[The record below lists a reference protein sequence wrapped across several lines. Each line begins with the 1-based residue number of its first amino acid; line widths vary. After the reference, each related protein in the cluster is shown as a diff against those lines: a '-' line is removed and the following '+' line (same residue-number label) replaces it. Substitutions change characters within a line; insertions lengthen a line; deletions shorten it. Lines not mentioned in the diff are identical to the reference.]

1 MAAVGKITVD
11 ETEKG
16 TARMPDPYEAAIIA
30 FTFLLAGTVKGV
42 IGLGLPTVSLGIL
55 AAALDLTTAI
65 AVLIIPAFITNVW
78 QAVTGGN
85 GLRIVRRIWPFLCAA
100 FIPIAF
106 SAAALKMF
114 ASAYLTMFLGV
125 LLGAYAMLNL
135 VGFRLSISE
144 RQALWAGPVL
154 GAINGLFAGMTGSF
168 GVPGIMYLQA
178 IGLGRDMLVQAMGM
192 LFALSTIG
200 LAIGLGRNDLLSSYL
215 TMVSAAAVIPAVC
228 GMMLGQRI
236 RRFLPDATFRT
247 AFFGGVLGLGL
258 FILVKS
264 IAALMG

>member
-1 MAAVGKITVD
+1 
-11 ETEKG
+11 
-16 TARMPDPYEAAIIA
+16 MPDPFESAIIML
-30 FTFLLAGTVKGV
+30 TFLLAGTVKGV

-55 AAALDLTTAI
+55 AATLDLTTAI

-78 QAVTGGN
+78 QAVAGGN
-85 GLRIVRRIWPFLCAA
+85 GRRIIRRIWPFLCAA

-106 SAAALKMF
+106 SASALRIF

-125 LLGAYAMLNL
+125 LLGMYAMLNL

-144 RQALWAGPVL
+144 RHALWAGPVL
-154 GAINGLFAGMTGSF
+154 GAVNGLFAGMTGSF

-200 LAIGLGRNDLLSSYL
+200 LAIGLGRNHLLTAQL
-215 TMVSAAAVIPAVC
+215 AVVSATAVIPAIC

-236 RRFLPDATFRT
+236 RRFLPEGVFRT
-247 AFFGGVLGLGL
+247 VFFGGVLVLAL
-258 FILVKS
+258 FILAKS